1 VLRYLRISLFYRL
14 VGVISPETRRK
25 RMQTMMN
32 IFGLQSWSK
41 VIDLGGV
48 SEIWNSVEVPLD
60 ITIVNLPGIYKG
72 EDIESHHRFTYVE
85 GDATSLA
92 DFADMSFTFVF
103 SNSVIEHVGDVSK
116 QKMFAHEVQRLAPSY
131 YVQTPSIWF
140 PLEAHTG
147 LLFWWFLPGW
157 IKSRLHRR
165 WARILPAW
173 NEMILGTV
181 VIGKRAL
188 RSYFPGGSIKTE
200 RVLGLPKSYCIY
212 RKGA

>member
-1 VLRYLRISLFYRL
+1 
-14 VGVISPETRRK
+14 
-25 RMQTMMN
+25 MMD

-60 ITIVNLPGIYKG
+60 VTIVNLPGIYKG
-72 EDIESHHRFTYVE
+72 EDIKSHHRFTYVE

-92 DFADMSFTFVF
+92 DFADMSFNFVF

-116 QKMFAHEVQRLAPSY
+116 QKMFAREVQRLAPSY

-147 LLFWWFLPGW
+147 LLFWWFLPRW
-157 IKSRLHRR
+157 IKGRLHQR

-200 RVLGLPKSYCIY
+200 RVLGVPKSYCIY